1 MQQNNAARGGR
12 RQRRDRLGQKLHE
25 HGQNNGHEKGNMFT
39 VLAVCLTP
47 ALMDSKLES
56 KENSLY
62 SRTVFQLV
70 FERATKKMAFWL
82 FSGFFFV
89 RCHEARDAAL
99 ASSNAR
105 HTTG

>member
-39 VLAVCLTP
+39 VLAVCLMTP

-70 FERATKKMAFWL
+70 FERATRKKKWL
-82 FSGFFFV
+82 FGFFQAFFL
-89 RCHEARDAAL
+89 CAAMRL
-99 ASSNAR
+99 ATQR
-105 HTTG
+105 